1 MLIYYIM
8 LAGVVVLGI
17 PLCSSKCEKWGR
29 IVYCVIGAV
38 AFFAVA
44 SMRFEVGYDYNLYAG
59 TYFNMKYVEL
69 EDIMTNRMEKG
80 FLIPYYVFDL
90 VFENYQTAFVI
101 TSAVIYPVIFA
112 LIYKYSSKP
121 WISAAAML
129 CFGVF
134 FNSLCFLRQF
144 IAAII
149 VAYAIKYVSGKN
161 PFRFFVLVLAASAFH
176 WSSLIMLVLYFFLKI
191 KPSWIYTGIVAAGTV
206 LFCIF
211 SKTMM
216 YWFIDKFYMYRFY
229 DPTTNVEA
237 SVGLPPTYTIMFG
250 VMFAVCF
257 AFRKQLAEKNP
268 NNLIYI
274 NCLMYSVVFEA
285 MGLRHAVLSRFTIL
299 VYLPAVLYLLPD
311 TVQVVGEF
319 ITEKIRN
326 EKAVIGAKVGS
337 AFAGS
342 VFAVVFFTLLM
353 LNNYNGVVPYTTVFN
368 RPYEIFTETVITD
381 DSEDNGWDES
391 ENEDDG
397 WEDEE
402 WDENEDDSDFDINQE
417 ILDRLS

>member
-1 MLIYYIM
+1 M
-8 LAGVVVLGI
+8 
-17 PLCSSKCEKWGR
+17 
-29 IVYCVIGAV
+29 
-38 AFFAVA
+38 
-44 SMRFEVGYDYNLYAG
+44 
-59 TYFNMKYVEL
+59 
-69 EDIMTNRMEKG
+69 
-80 FLIPYYVFDL
+80 
-90 VFENYQTAFVI
+90 
-101 TSAVIYPVIFA
+101 
-112 LIYKYSSKP
+112 
-121 WISAAAML
+121 
-129 CFGVF
+129 
-134 FNSLCFLRQF
+134 
-144 IAAII
+144 
-149 VAYAIKYVSGKN
+149 
-161 PFRFFVLVLAASAFH
+161 LAASAFH

-216 YWFIDKFYMYRFY
+216 YWLIDKFYMYRFY

-268 NNLIYI
+268 NNSIYI

-311 TVQVVGEF
+311 T
-319 ITEKIRN
+319 
-326 EKAVIGAKVGS
+326 AVLGAKVGS

-417 ILDRLS
+417 IFDRLS